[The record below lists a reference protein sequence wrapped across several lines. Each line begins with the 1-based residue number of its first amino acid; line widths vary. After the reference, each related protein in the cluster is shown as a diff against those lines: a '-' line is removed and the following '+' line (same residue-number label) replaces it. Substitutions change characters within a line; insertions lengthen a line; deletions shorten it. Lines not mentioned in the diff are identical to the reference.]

1 MVATPHRSTPRAA
14 RRFEV
19 TAINFLRVSCAPKPC
34 CRDEFDRG
42 LSAPHLALLKKN
54 MLCISASPYRSL
66 YRSKQAESLDHMK
79 VVFIYRHQMAGTYSI
94 EELFHTIASE
104 LRKHVEV
111 IEYEVGT
118 RRATFK
124 DTWRLRKMRADIYH
138 VTGDVHYISLP
149 LPHRKTV
156 LTIHDINHYL
166 SDLQG
171 FRRSVYKWL
180 WLQWPIRAAHAVT
193 TISAKTHNDLVLHL
207 GISSNR
213 IEIIENCYSLRI
225 TPVARHF
232 NNDCPKILQVGTL
245 PYKNIPRLAEA
256 LQGIRCQLV
265 VIGKMDIALKQR
277 LIEYDIDYVNRVD
290 LTHEDL
296 CREYVNCDMVSF
308 VSIEEGFGVPIL
320 EAQASGRPLITS
332 NVSPM
337 REVAGEGA
345 CLVDPLDVAQIRAG
359 ILRIIADA
367 DYRDQLVERGL
378 RNVVRYSPAIIGGQ
392 YLDLYRRLTH
402 S

>member
-1 MVATPHRSTPRAA
+1 
-14 RRFEV
+14 
-19 TAINFLRVSCAPKPC
+19 
-34 CRDEFDRG
+34 
-42 LSAPHLALLKKN
+42 
-54 MLCISASPYRSL
+54 
-66 YRSKQAESLDHMK
+66 MK
-79 VVFIYRHQMAGTYSI
+79 VVLIYRRKGPGTYSI
-94 EELFHTIASE
+94 EELFHTIAGE

-118 RRATFK
+118 RRATLK
-124 DTWRLRKMRADIYH
+124 DAWRLRKMRADIYH
-138 VTGDVHYISLP
+138 VTGDVHYFALL

-156 LTIHDINHYL
+156 LTVHDINHYL
-166 SDLQG
+166 SELSG

-180 WLQWPIRAAHAVT
+180 WLQWPIRAAHTVT
-193 TISAKTHNDLVLHL
+193 TISAKTHKDLVLHL

-213 IEIIENCYSLRI
+213 IEIIENCYSSRI
-225 TPVARHF
+225 TPVARNF

-245 PYKNIPRLAEA
+245 PYKNIPRLVEA
-256 LQGIRCQLV
+256 LQGIKCQLV
-265 VIGKMDIALKQR
+265 VIGKLDIALKKQ
-277 LIEYDIDYVNRVD
+277 LIECGIDYVNRVD

-296 CREYVNCDMVSF
+296 CREYVNCNMVSF

-337 REVAGEGA
+337 RDVAGEGA
-345 CLVDPLDVAQIRAG
+345 CLVNPLDVGQIRIG

-378 RNVVRYSPAIIGGQ
+378 RNVVRYSPATISGQ
-392 YLDLYRRLTH
+392 YLDLYREIARDH
-402 S
+402 QSAH